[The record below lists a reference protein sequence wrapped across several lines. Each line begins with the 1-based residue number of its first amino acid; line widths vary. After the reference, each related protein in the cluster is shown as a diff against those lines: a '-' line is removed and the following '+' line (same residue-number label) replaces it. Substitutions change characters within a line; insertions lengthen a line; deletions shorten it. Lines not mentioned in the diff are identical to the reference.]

1 MKTLHIYILRSAR
14 SPRQSL
20 IPKYL
25 KTLPQGRATFSS
37 SQKLARTVKGYI
49 QIAEDPNDNM
59 VTKAEKK
66 KAQKFELKT
75 PKGTKDCMIMLILS
89 GINS

>member
-1 MKTLHIYILRSAR
+1 MKTLRIHILRSAR
-14 SPRQSL
+14 SPRQTS

-25 KTLPQGRATFSS
+25 RSLPRGRATFSS
-37 SQKLARTVKGYI
+37 CQKLARTVKGYI
-49 QIAEDPNDNM
+49 EFAEDPNDNM

-75 PKGTKDCMIMLILS
+75 PKGTKDCMDCVDFVRH
-89 GINS
+89 